1 MFSYKIHS
9 ITFLLEKF
17 LKVLGL
23 AKAEDWCRLQETK
36 IPMPEL
42 KPVFEKNGAQT
53 TTATTSHDDLHD
65 AQNVDVVAQTAVR
78 RAVRR
83 FTEVSTFSR
92 VGVFYCSELLEFLI
106 HLDFCFPFAFWLQSS
121 LSITK
126 STSVDHFIHWVF
138 DGTLIHLQ
146 RPDLSTKCWH
156 IGTSVAIYSL
166 FKVY

>member
-36 IPMPEL
+36 IPTPEL

-92 VGVFYCSELLEFLI
+92 VGVFNV
-106 HLDFCFPFAFWLQSS
+106 
-121 LSITK
+121 LS
-126 STSVDHFIHWVF
+126 F
-138 DGTLIHLQ
+138 
-146 RPDLSTKCWH
+146 
-156 IGTSVAIYSL
+156 
-166 FKVY
+166 